1 MSEQDTSLVRAG
13 QFNPVLLFSG
23 EGDGL
28 DSTIAYIREQVS
40 GHVADVSTSE
50 GRKEVARLAR
60 QVASSKVVLDGLGKA
75 LVAGWKEQAKK
86 VDSERKRCRD
96 ELDALRD
103 ETRQP
108 LTDYETAE
116 EDAKRAQLLAAAE
129 AHRIKMEAEEAER
142 QARDAEI
149 ERKTRELNE
158 REAALK
164 AAERAEAERKERAK
178 RDARFEVEAGDR
190 ARVKADADA
199 RMWIEANERKAQDDR
214 YKADAENQRQAHEQI
229 VLEESARWAAEDEEN
244 RKACIIESAYVIRD
258 FCESSSEAFIIATAI
273 ADGKIPRVTMTFI

>member
-1 MSEQDTSLVRAG
+1 MSEQDTSLVTASE
-13 QFNPVLLFSG
+13 FVPAVLFSG
-23 EGDGL
+23 ESGVLDG
-28 DSTIAYIREQVS
+28 TIAYIREQVS

-103 ETRQP
+103 ETRKP

-116 EDAKRAQLLAAAE
+116 EDRKRAELLAAAE
-129 AHRIKMEAEEAER
+129 AHRIQQEAEEAER

-164 AAERAEAERKERAK
+164 AAERAEIERKERAE
-178 RDARFEVEAGDR
+178 RDARFEAEAGER
-190 ARVKADADA
+190 ARVKAESDARAQIEALERIAREQRAEAARIERHAIKAAADSTNRWECILEVADA
-199 RMWIEANERKAQDDR
+199 LDGFDIGDLV
-214 YKADAENQRQAHEQI
+214 AETI
-229 VLEESARWAAEDEEN
+229 AA
-244 RKACIIESAYVIRD
+244 
-258 FCESSSEAFIIATAI
+258 AI